1 MAGDE
6 FEASN
11 RDARLLRAIGKA
23 GLPVEDDAAPILIN
37 TAKKRTYKTRQLTAS
52 GPESDKE

>member
-23 GLPVEDDAAPILIN
+23 GLVVEDDAVPIVIT
-37 TAKKRTYKTRQLTAS
+37 TAKKRTYKTRHISTS
-52 GPESDKE
+52 GPEFEE